1 MIKAILMDFNG
12 VVINDEP
19 IQHKAYC
26 AAFAAEGIDVSDE
39 DYYSRLGMD
48 DKTFV
53 SSIFE
58 AAGKPANDEMRA
70 AIARAKNEK
79 WREFVSDSIP
89 LFPGVENF
97 IRKSA
102 NAFTLGIVSMANR
115 EDIEYVL
122 ERARLRDNFSVIIS
136 AQDISCCKPHPECYR
151 KGFLL
156 LDAGRTALGHLPI
169 VHNECVVIEDS
180 PPGVAAAKAAGLP
193 VLGVTNTVSEA
204 EMRAAGADAI
214 ASDLGD
220 WMPDSLRRVF
230 C

>member
-1 MIKAILMDFNG
+1 MDFNG

-19 IQHKAYC
+19 IQHKAYR
-26 AAFAAEGIDVSDE
+26 AAFGAEGIDVSDE
-39 DYYSRLGMD
+39 EYYSRLGMD

-58 AAGKPANDEMRA
+58 AAGKPADDEKRA
-70 AIARAKNEK
+70 AIAREKTEK
-79 WREFVSDSIP
+79 WREIVADGIP
-89 LFPGVENF
+89 LFPGVEDF
-97 IRKSA
+97 IRKMS

-115 EDIEYVL
+115 EDIEFVL
-122 ERARLRDNFSVIIS
+122 DRVGLRDRFAVIIS

-151 KGFLL
+151 KGFRL

-169 VHNECVVIEDS
+169 VHSECVVVEDS
-180 PPGVAAAKAAGLP
+180 PPGVTAAKGAGLP
-193 VLGVTNTVSEA
+193 VLGVTNTVTEA

-214 ASDLGD
+214 AVNLGD
-220 WMPDSLRRVF
+220 WMPESISRVF